1 MTIFVL
7 LFVVRRD
14 PFRSIVTLTR
24 RLRSCQLAACYI
36 YIPSWYISIPYT
48 PSRYGYITYGHHVG
62 NDKTMGNRQ
71 SNPDNQHPDRQEI
84 DPYAEPIQDSGR
96 QRRGFFASRRSQQA
110 YPDASHPH
118 LLLYVIARCPR

>member
-1 MTIFVL
+1 MRARARFRIDTHD
-7 LFVVRRD
+7 LFCCCVRRGS
-14 PFRSIVTLTR
+14 FRSIVTLTR
-24 RLRSCQLAACYI
+24 RLRSCQLVI
-36 YIPSWYISIPYT
+36 YIPSWYTSILYT

-71 SNPDNQHPDRQEI
+71 SYQQEM
-84 DPYAEPIQDSGR
+84 DPYAEPMQDAGR